1 MLCWQIWTNMWG
13 SRKSP
18 VTMES
23 CFGKLPSSLK
33 NGKTPSPDIRHHF
46 TARASLPVV
55 VDTRCAR
62 VSTSMVMVLERDTYL
77 GILCCHEW
85 CDALLRWPL
94 WQKVTFMLLDQNNV
108 EHVIDSFRPDPN
120 SSSFQRPRRETNIAS
135 GCLTFCPLL
144 QLNDHAYVRD
154 DTMFLKV
161 MVDTTDL

>member
-1 MLCWQIWTNMWG
+1 MWCWQISTDMWG

-55 VDTRCAR
+55 VDTRWAR
-62 VSTSMVMVLERDTYL
+62 VSTWTVMVLEEGHIYL
-77 GILCCHEW
+77 GVLCCHEW
-85 CDALLRWPL
+85 CDALLRWPFR
-94 WQKVTFMLLDQNNV
+94 QKVTFMLLNQNNV
-108 EHVIDSFRPDPN
+108 EHVIDFFRPDPN
-120 SSSFQRPRRETNIAS
+120 SSSFQRPRTETNISS

-144 QLNDHAYVRD
+144 
-154 DTMFLKV
+154 
-161 MVDTTDL
+161 